1 MGVGARY
8 YRCKKD
14 TTHDDIADVF
24 IERGFTILDCSP
36 LKGSLDFVAANGE
49 KVYFV
54 ECKSK
59 YGKLSSDEKKFHEY
73 FKAPIYVLFCAR
85 DAENLLDLNIYNQD
99 N

>member
-1 MGVGARY
+1 MPGANY
-8 YRCKKD
+8 YKCKKD
-14 TTHDDIADVF
+14 TTHKAIAKVF
-24 IERGFTILDCSP
+24 TDRGYTIMDCSP
-36 LKGSLDFVAANGE
+36 LKGACDFVAANGE

-59 YGKLSSDEKKFHEY
+59 GGKLSEAEVRFHQY
-73 FKAPIYVLFCAR
+73 FKAPIYILFCAR